1 MVPRKV
7 SLSDAVAR
15 DLPLPEKGDAI
26 YWDTKTAYFGLRVQ
40 SGGTKQW
47 ILQKKVNRRAVKVT
61 LGVFFRPGDEKVRRM
76 TYQEAKRAAIEPL
89 AAMAAGR
96 DPNLERR
103 QQARAQEQARADEQ
117 HTVLRCL
124 ELFIESR
131 QSGALER
138 KANTLKGY
146 LRTKARVAD
155 NALGRVPLLELTA
168 QHLLDYYSEQCRRS
182 KKTATATQGG
192 KTQAGGDLRTL
203 RAAHRYAVDKLRL
216 TIVENPFTALNKEI
230 PGWFRTKARQ
240 ITVATAEGQLAAW
253 WTAVAAIRAGAED
266 ASLGTY
272 NKKRK
277 LASGAIAD
285 FLFLAVL
292 WGMRRTELLE
302 LRWDYVNW
310 QYGYL
315 HAPGKPSEWG
325 QGTKNHKDIIKPLTR
340 YVRELLERRRQEN
353 ELYAPGSGWVF
364 PSLRKNAKGQQ
375 WHIAEPKGVIE
386 RVRTASGLDFS
397 PQDLRRT
404 FGTLFSELETG
415 ADTVRVA
422 LSHSADD
429 TASRHYLQSRLETY
443 RGICQR
449 YEDKVLLEA
458 GVTPVVAPEAT
469 IPADEYAA
477 FLAWKAATEAV

>member
-15 DLPLPEKGDAI
+15 DLPLPERGDVV

-61 LGVFFRPGDEKVRRM
+61 LGVFHRPGDDKVRRM
-76 TYQEAKRAAIEPL
+76 TYTEAKKAAIEPL
-89 AAMAAGR
+89 AALAAGR
-96 DPNLERR
+96 DPNLEKR

-124 ELFIESR
+124 ELYITNCRE
-131 QSGALER
+131 GTKPR

-146 LRTKARVAD
+146 ERTKARVAD
-155 NALGRVPLLELTA
+155 SALGRVPLLELTE
-168 QHLLDYYSEQCRRS
+168 QHLLDYYAEQCRRA
-182 KKTATATQGG
+182 KKTATAKRGG

-216 TIVENPFTALNKEI
+216 TINANPFTALNKEL
-230 PGWFRTKARQ
+230 PGWFKTRARQ

-253 WTAVAAIRAGAED
+253 WTAVAAIRAGVETAVGVYD
-266 ASLGTY
+266 
-272 NKKRK
+272 KKRK
-277 LASGAIAD
+277 AASAAIAD

-292 WGMRRTELLE
+292 WGLRRTELLE
-302 LRWDYVNW
+302 LRWDYFNF

-315 HAPGKPSEWG
+315 HAPGEPSEWS
-325 QGTKNHKDIIKPLTR
+325 QGTKNHKDIVKPLTR

-353 ELYAPGSGWVF
+353 ELYAPGSDWVF

-386 RVRTASGLDFS
+386 RVRKASGLDFS

-415 ADTVRVA
+415 ADIVRVA

-429 TASRHYLQSRLETY
+429 TASKHYLQSRLETY

-458 GVTPVVAPEAT
+458 RVTPVVAPEAT